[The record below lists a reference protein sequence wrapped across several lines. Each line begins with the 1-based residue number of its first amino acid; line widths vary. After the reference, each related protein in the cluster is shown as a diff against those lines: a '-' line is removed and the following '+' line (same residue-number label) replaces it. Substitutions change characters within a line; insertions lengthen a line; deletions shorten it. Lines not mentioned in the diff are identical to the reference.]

1 MPESDIR
8 NRQGSVIPFFYV
20 DAVVEMPFGA
30 VPGNMPG
37 YYYCRASGG
46 KSSYGLAARATRTSS
61 SSSTRWV
68 FGVKDQFEFVDKLG
82 GAKWIAEAR
91 IQTKAAEGDH
101 EDIDFSYEEYTR
113 THDSGSTT
121 ETGGH
126 MKDLSA
132 PANPLEMLAFILASH
147 IKDNEVVYVG
157 TGLPMIAGILAKKTH
172 APNITMVYES
182 GGQDPLP
189 GDMPWSVGC
198 PFTWRK
204 SPVVMEMSYSFAQ
217 CYNGYVDIAF
227 LGFAQVDM
235 YGNVNTHQIGKD
247 LHNPKVRMTGS
258 GGNNDLSSL
267 TEEVVLVGVQTP
279 DKFPK
284 EVESSRRGGP

>member
-1 MPESDIR
+1 MRDI
-8 NRQGSVIPFFYV
+8 N
-20 DAVVEMPFGA
+20 
-30 VPGNMPG
+30 
-37 YYYCRASGG
+37 
-46 KSSYGLAARATRTSS
+46 
-61 SSSTRWV
+61 
-68 FGVKDQFEFVDKLG
+68 
-82 GAKWIAEAR
+82 
-91 IQTKAAEGDH
+91 
-101 EDIDFSYEEYTR
+101 
-113 THDSGSTT
+113 
-121 ETGGH
+121 
-126 MKDLSA
+126 A
-132 PANPLEMLAFILASH
+132 PANPLEMLAYILASQIH
-147 IKDNEVVYVG
+147 DHKVVYVG

-204 SPVVMEMSYSFAQ
+204 SPVVMEMAYSFAQ

-247 LHNPKVRMTGS
+247 LLNPTVRMTGS

-267 TEEVVLVGVQTP
+267 AEEVVLVGLQTP
-279 DKFPK
+279 EKFVK
-284 EVESSRRGGP
+284 EVDFITSVGHLRGGETRKEAGLLGKGPVAVVSQCGVFDFEPVSKRMRVKSLMPGWTFDFAQLFTGFELMRPEGDIPQTEVIPEDILKLLRTEVDPRGVFTTMPTS